1 MSDCKA
7 SLLNAL
13 RDKYYGLKGIA
24 TLMKHT
30 EAEAY
35 SDSVPDELDI
45 ADVGYAL
52 EGLLDGTLDLL
63 EKLEKENEP

>member
-30 EAEAY
+30 
-35 SDSVPDELDI
+35 DSVPDELDI